1 LRLALNSGLFRRVER
16 VHVHGAQLTFIDPDK
31 LTFIDPDKP
40 TQNVNIE
47 SFNGRFWKSGYISSR
62 AIVLKR

>member
-1 LRLALNSGLFRRVER
+1 MKLALNSGLFRRVER
-16 VHVHGAQLTFIDPDK
+16 VHVHGAQ